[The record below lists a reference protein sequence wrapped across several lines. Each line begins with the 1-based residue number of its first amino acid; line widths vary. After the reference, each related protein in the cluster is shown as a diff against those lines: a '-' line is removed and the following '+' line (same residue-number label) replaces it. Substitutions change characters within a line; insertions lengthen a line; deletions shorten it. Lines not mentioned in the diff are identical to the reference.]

1 MLLGLALG
9 LVSISTSVAT
19 LTVPAPA
26 RAAQPGSALPEAAP
40 AALTIARSSTGTPA
54 RAGAPTTTAG
64 SPAAPAPTRY
74 YVVGP
79 PRDGQR
85 DYLYQIAV
93 QTLGDG
99 NRYREI
105 FELNRD
111 RRQPDG
117 GTLADPLT
125 ALRPGWILELPPDAK
140 GAAVRVGPLPSPSE
154 PRPSEP
160 AAAEDGTSAT
170 PYLVGA
176 AGLLVMAALLAVV
189 LRLAR
194 GGHRPRPAEA
204 AAPAEPETA
213 TPAEPETATPAAPE
227 TAAPAE
233 PAEST
238 EPAEATRSAEPTEV
252 EPDDAKPRPVPR
264 PEVAFNTDATG
275 SPEVAATTVV
285 VERPVS
291 LLATSGRVVVQLESL
306 ADAPDRLDVRLLG
319 SAPDGIA
326 ETPCAWIGDGRLP
339 DAALPV
345 VLGRQGERRLFV
357 DLAAAPDVF
366 TVTGVPSAARR
377 QARAIAEQLRTAGA
391 TVIVVGDA
399 LGPDLPSGYQRL
411 EVFPDADRA
420 ASAGPAVVFSGGL
433 RGAELSTARTLADR
447 TGRRAVPVLVGEVV
461 RSRWSVRVT
470 ESTR

>member
-1 MLLGLALG
+1 MGRWFRNGLLLGLAMSL
-9 LVSISTSVAT
+9 
-19 LTVPAPA
+19 APIIT
-26 RAAQPGSALPEAAP
+26 PVAAP
-40 AALTIARSSTGTPA
+40 AAPLPA
-54 RAGAPTTTAG
+54 HAAESAPAG
-64 SPAAPAPTRY
+64 SPAPTGETRY

-85 DYLYQIAV
+85 EYLYQIAV

-117 GTLADPLT
+117 GTLTDPLT

-140 GAAVRVGPLPSPSE
+140 GAAVRVGPLPSPSDT
-154 PRPSEP
+154 RPGGP
-160 AAAEDGTSAT
+160 AAAEEGTSAT

-176 AGLLVMAALLAVV
+176 AGLIVMAALLAVV

-194 GGHRPRPAEA
+194 GGRRPRPAD
-204 AAPAEPETA
+204 PETV
-213 TPAEPETATPAAPE
+213 APE
-227 TAAPAE
+227 TVESVQPETVESTVPEAADPAE

-238 EPAEATRSAEPTEV
+238 EPAEAARPAEPTEA
-252 EPDDAKPRPVPR
+252 EPDDAELRPVTR
-264 PEVAFNTDATG
+264 PEVATNADATG
-275 SPEVAATTVV
+275 SPEAAATTVV

-291 LLATSGRVVVQLESL
+291 LLAASGRVVVQLESL

-326 ETPCAWIGDGRLP
+326 ETPCAWVGDGRLP
-339 DAALPV
+339 DATLPV

-366 TVTGVPSAARR
+366 TITGVPSAARR
-377 QARAIAEQLRTAGA
+377 QARAVAEQLRTAGA

-399 LGPDLPSGYQRL
+399 LGPDLPAEYQRL
-411 EVFPDADRA
+411 EMFPDAGSA
-420 ASAGPAVVFSGGL
+420 APAGPAVVFSGGL
-433 RGAELSTARTLADR
+433 RGAELTTARALAGR
-447 TGRRAVPVLVGEVV
+447 TGHRAVPVLVGEVV

>member
-1 MLLGLALG
+1 MITP
-9 LVSISTSVAT
+9 V
-19 LTVPAPA
+19 
-26 RAAQPGSALPEAAP
+26 AAP
-40 AALTIARSSTGTPA
+40 AAPVPA
-54 RAGAPTTTAG
+54 HAAESASAG
-64 SPAAPAPTRY
+64 SPAPPGETRY

-85 DYLYQIAV
+85 EYLYQIAV

-117 GTLADPLT
+117 GTLTDPLT

-140 GAAVRVGPLPSPSE
+140 GAAVRVGPLPSPSDT
-154 PRPSEP
+154 RPGGP
-160 AAAEDGTSAT
+160 AAAAEEGTNAT

-176 AGLLVMAALLAVV
+176 AGLIVMAALLAVV

-194 GGHRPRPAEA
+194 GGRRPRPAD
-204 AAPAEPETA
+204 PETV
-213 TPAEPETATPAAPE
+213 APE
-227 TAAPAE
+227 TVESTVPEAADPAE

-238 EPAEATRSAEPTEV
+238 EPAEAARPAEPTEA
-252 EPDDAKPRPVPR
+252 EPDNAELRPVPR
-264 PEVAFNTDATG
+264 PEVATNADATG
-275 SPEVAATTVV
+275 SPEAAATTV

-291 LLATSGRVVVQLESL
+291 LLAASGRVVVQLESL
-306 ADAPDRLDVRLLG
+306 VDAPDRLDVRLLG

-326 ETPCAWIGDGRLP
+326 ETPCAWVGDGRLP
-339 DAALPV
+339 DATLPV

-366 TVTGVPSAARR
+366 TITGVPSAARR
-377 QARAIAEQLRTAGA
+377 QARAVAEQLRTAGA

-399 LGPDLPSGYQRL
+399 LGPDLPAEYQRL
-411 EVFPDADRA
+411 EMFPDADSA
-420 ASAGPAVVFSGGL
+420 APAGPAVVFSGGL
-433 RGAELSTARTLADR
+433 RGAELTTARALAAR
-447 TGRRAVPVLVGEVV
+447 TGHQAVPVLVGEVV